1 MPVAS
6 ALFRKN
12 YTMLGL
18 VFAGAFAFEM
28 CVAAGD
34 LGIGV
39 GLSC

>member
-6 ALFRKN
+6 AFFRKN
-12 YTMLGL
+12 YAMLGF

-28 CVAAGD
+28 CVAAWD
-34 LGIGV
+34 PGIGV